1 MKILVC
7 ISNVP
12 DTTTKVKFTED
23 KTNFDSNGVQWVI
36 NPWDEL
42 ALTRAMELLE
52 DNSNPINEVDVVNVG
67 TAYTEPTIRKCL
79 AIGAG
84 KAFRIDTDPKDA
96 YQTAIQIAEFVK
108 TNPYDILICGIDS
121 SDYNESSVGG
131 MLAEILDIP
140 SISAV
145 SDLQLNG
152 EQIRI
157 GRDVARGKEV
167 VETELPAVLISHKG
181 FTKVPRIPNMRGI
194 MMARKKPL
202 EVIPAIEVDSLLEF
216 QSFEMPP
223 AKSVVKL
230 IDAENVSELVHLLRT
245 EAKAF

>member
-12 DTTTKVKFTED
+12 DTTTKVKFND
-23 KTNFDSNGVQWVI
+23 NFTQFDPTGVQWVI

-52 DNSNPINEVDVVNVG
+52 DSGNQINEVNVINVG
-67 TAYTEPTIRKCL
+67 TKYTEPTIRKCL

-84 KAFRIDTDPKDA
+84 KAIRIDTDAQDS
-96 YQTAIQIAEFVK
+96 YQTAFQIAEYIK
-108 TNPYDILICGIDS
+108 TDPHDFIICGIDS

-131 MLAEILDIP
+131 MLAELLDLP
-140 SISAV
+140 SV
-145 SDLQLNG
+145 SSVSGIKFVNDKVQL
-152 EQIRI
+152 E
-157 GRDVARGKEV
+157 RDVAKGKEI
-167 VETELPAVLISHKG
+167 VETTVPAILISQKG
-181 FTKVPRIPNMRGI
+181 FAIVPRIPNMRGI

-202 EVIPAIEVDSLLEF
+202 EVVPPVDVNQLVEF
-216 QSFEMPP
+216 QKFEMPA
-223 AKSVVKL
+223 AKTSVKL
-230 IDAENVSELVHLLRT
+230 IDAENVPELVNLLRT